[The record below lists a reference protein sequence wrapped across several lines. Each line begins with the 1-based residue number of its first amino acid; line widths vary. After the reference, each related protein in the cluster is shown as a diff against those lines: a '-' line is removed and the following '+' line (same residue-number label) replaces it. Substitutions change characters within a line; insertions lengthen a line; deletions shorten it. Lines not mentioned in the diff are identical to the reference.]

1 MMQNSG
7 RITDILTLPSLVDEI
22 NTKVSNLASKI
33 VKLEM
38 EKTDLKNVIRLMTKK
53 EITEEEYLFIQ
64 KVVNDQRVLF

>member
-1 MMQNSG
+1 MSSNG

-53 EITEEEYLFIQ
+53 EITTEEFLFMQ
-64 KVVNDQRVLF
+64 KVINDQNVLF

>member
-1 MMQNSG
+1 MQNSG

-53 EITEEEYLFIQ
+53 EITAEEYLFIQ

>member
-1 MMQNSG
+1 MQNSG

-38 EKTDLKNVIRLMTKK
+38 EKTDLKNVIRLITKK

>member
-1 MMQNSG
+1 MQNSG

-53 EITEEEYLFIQ
+53 EITTEEYLFIQ